1 MKKILSVI
9 LSVCIVATMLSAL
22 AVSVSADTLSQVIYT
37 FDSTSKPSDWSNKD
51 NGDKRFTIEIVD
63 LSDSEDESDAA
74 HGNVLKFGTYG
85 DLTNIGFSV
94 PAAMMDVNGIPSKI
108 TFDVKAYNSSSTGQ
122 LGKNDQPGFALR
134 NSAGTSYYLPQTTSV
149 TQSWQTFELSLDS
162 HPSIADDYTLS
173 YFVIRKCNSG
183 NKIVY
188 IDNFTL
194 WYDEYSADRQEQ
206 EAPVAPT
213 VQSATGTSVTLT
225 PIADNCQYS
234 KDGTTW
240 QSSNVFTGLT
250 TNTEYT
256 FYARYRETVDLFASP
271 ASVGTTYTT
280 PVAYKWDLYSTNFT
294 LSDNTTTANFS
305 TAHASEGTYFE
316 GTGNTAGQSATL
328 TSKVSVPAGVYSS
341 RIYARVYNGRAPID
355 IVINGTQVATALN
368 TSSGGTGNV
377 STNKY
382 YDMEQFTVTETAPI
396 VMTLTTTG
404 SGSLFLNSLE
414 IVKVADYVAPDAD
427 PYENIAGTTVE
438 EAQLRVG
445 AVNGIR
451 FITNVDADLIETAKS
466 EGYTVTMGTLIAP
479 LTYGELTLDSGAIN
493 VVTPGYFFETP
504 GVIAGSIV
512 SIKDKNITRDFIA
525 RGYVTLTK
533 DNDSTTYYAQQ
544 QTSGRSL
551 KTLAAAAILDTTFYN
566 QLNNAQKTLV
576 QTWANKE

>member
-1 MKKILSVI
+1 
-9 LSVCIVATMLSAL
+9 
-22 AVSVSADTLSQVIYT
+22 
-37 FDSTSKPSDWSNKD
+37 
-51 NGDKRFTIEIVD
+51 
-63 LSDSEDESDAA
+63 
-74 HGNVLKFGTYG
+74 
-85 DLTNIGFSV
+85 
-94 PAAMMDVNGIPSKI
+94 MMDVNGIPSKI

-122 LGKNDQPGFALR
+122 IGKTDKPGFALR
-134 NSAGTSYYLPQTTSV
+134 NSSSEEYYLPQPTNI
-149 TQSWQTFELSLDS
+149 TQSWQTMELSLAS
-162 HPSIADDYTLS
+162 HPTISDDYTLTS
-173 YFVIRKCNSG
+173 FVVRKCNSG
-183 NKIVY
+183 NKIIL

-206 EAPVAPT
+206 EAPAAPT
-213 VQSATGTSVTLT
+213 VQSATGNSVTLT

-294 LSDNTTTANFS
+294 LSDNTTTANFN

-544 QTSGRSL
+544 QTEGRSL

-566 QLNNAQKTLV
+566 SLNNTQKTLV